1 MLGVQSGRVIRR
13 SLLGRE
19 AVCAVR
25 VELDRLVLELVV
37 SLFHDLFVF
46 ELYVLGASMRLG
58 SLHVVW
64 PLVVLKAI
72 RRMGLVRCALHRWL
86 WRYSC
91 ILLVEWS
98 TFGH

>member
-19 AVCAVR
+19 AVWAIR
-25 VELDRLVLELVV
+25 SELDRLVLELVV
-37 SLFHDLFVF
+37 ALFHDLFVF

-58 SLHVVW
+58 SLHIVW

-86 WRYSC
+86 LRYSC